1 MITRALLAKRGH
13 LHRDLQTQK
22 LALSLRVIT
31 QEAEAHSLTAR
42 SHSHSHLSEVQL
54 HASAVL
60 STGDRDRT
68 HRLV

>member
-13 LHRDLQTQK
+13 LHLQTQK
-22 LALSLRVIT
+22 LALRVIT

-42 SHSHSHLSEVQL
+42 SHSHSHSGWVQL

-68 HRLV
+68 PGHRLV